1 PPRPPPARPRR
12 PAARSSTAG
21 APPPKTHALARAPAP
36 PTPTRIKTGH
46 TGHIGKQATT
56 YLRCGKKLAKP
67 ASRKRYIPQNQRIV
81 RGANGSD
88 LGAVIAL
95 EVHQLAAL
103 GAGLEGRAFAGGLAG
118 HREASEVAP
127 LHGAFL
133 VGGRG
138 GEQDQGLGLGGQAP
152 RGKAGMGGQPVQHGL
167 RGTGCGFVQDTQ
179 LQAEPVRQVNG
190 AGRNIPPPSAFA
202 PAHTMKPA
210 PWIFLPLALL
220 AGCRV
225 QTVPPTAAVAQAAP
239 AAAPTPV
246 EQPVPESC
254 AMLTPEQYRV
264 L

>member
-1 PPRPPPARPRR
+1 
-12 PAARSSTAG
+12 
-21 APPPKTHALARAPAP
+21 
-36 PTPTRIKTGH
+36 
-46 TGHIGKQATT
+46 
-56 YLRCGKKLAKP
+56 
-67 ASRKRYIPQNQRIV
+67 
-81 RGANGSD
+81 
-88 LGAVIAL
+88 
-95 EVHQLAAL
+95 
-103 GAGLEGRAFAGGLAG
+103 
-118 HREASEVAP
+118 
-127 LHGAFL
+127 
-133 VGGRG
+133 
-138 GEQDQGLGLGGQAP
+138 
-152 RGKAGMGGQPVQHGL
+152 MGGQPVQHGL

-264 L
+264 LREGGTERPFTSELLHNKAKGTYVCAGCGLELFSSETKYDSGSGWPSFYAPIAKGNVLTKLDESHGM